1 MLGGGRR
8 HLNGVLT
15 NQVDLSKN
23 EEIGGSVV
31 QKLKSK
37 LSSPRALWILELV
50 NLVAALLVTF
60 S

>member
-1 MLGGGRR
+1 MIKERR
-8 HLNGVLT
+8 RRLNQILPNPVA
-15 NQVDLSKN
+15 LS
-23 EEIGGSVV
+23 ERELSGGSVV
-31 QKLKSK
+31 QRLKSK